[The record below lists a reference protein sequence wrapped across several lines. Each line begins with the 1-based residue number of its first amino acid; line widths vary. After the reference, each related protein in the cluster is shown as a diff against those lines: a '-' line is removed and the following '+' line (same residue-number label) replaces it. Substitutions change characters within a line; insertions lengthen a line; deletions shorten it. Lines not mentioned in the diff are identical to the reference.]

1 MLEPV
6 GDVALFQAAFGCA
19 ESREWGQNDLLV
31 VAPSTEEGDGG
42 VEIFFENGPVG
53 QYQLA
58 NHVVLAVLLFPREGQ
73 LPGGTSGVVVLLHIF
88 CYFL

>member
-1 MLEPV
+1 MNVASLDCCPVHREPGEGRGPRGV
-6 GDVALFQAAFGCA
+6 
-19 ESREWGQNDLLV
+19 EEEW
-31 VAPSTEEGDGG
+31 TEEGDGG
-42 VEIFFENGPVG
+42 VENFFESGPVG